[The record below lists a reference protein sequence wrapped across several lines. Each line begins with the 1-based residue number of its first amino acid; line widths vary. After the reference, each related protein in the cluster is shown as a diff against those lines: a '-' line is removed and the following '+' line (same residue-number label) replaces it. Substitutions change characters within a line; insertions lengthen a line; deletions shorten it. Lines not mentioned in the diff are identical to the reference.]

1 MSDEANLSGKWSGFF
16 NYPSQFPPN
25 PFDAEL
31 TDVGGTISGL
41 ITQPGE
47 FFYPPGTVLQAVV
60 EGSRLG
66 SELRFIKIYDELDR
80 PTPHYRGTIQP
91 GGDEV
96 HGEWTIPG
104 DWSGTFFMIR
114 AGEAKAAEERRVSE
128 EIGRR

>member
-1 MSDEANLSGKWSGFF
+1 MSGEENLSGKWSGFF

-25 PFDAEL
+25 PFEAEL
-31 TDVGGTISGL
+31 ADHAGAISGL

-60 EGSRLG
+60 EGSRQG
-66 SELRFIKIYDELDR
+66 SELRFVKIYDDLER
-80 PTPHYRGTIQP
+80 PTPCYRGTIQP

-96 HGEWTIPG
+96 HGEWMIPG

-114 AGEAKAAEERRVSE
+114 AGKAKAAAERRVSE
-128 EIGRR
+128 EVR